1 MFEKHNE
8 IAGTKVLRDM
18 NCFLWHSFAATG
30 LFKKTQTMPGV
41 ARGKPEG
48 PTGPTATAYNYAEVL
63 ADGARAP
70 RWKKNQGY
78 KMQMAW

>member
-1 MFEKHNE
+1 MRLQVPKYYE
-8 IAGTKVLRDM
+8 IWIVFYDIVLQQRAY
-18 NCFLWHSFAATG
+18 S
-30 LFKKTQTMPGV
+30 KKTQTMPGV